1 MAWPAD
7 FPPVEGFEWNK
18 RENVRALV
26 TAVAERA
33 YVPSGTGWPPEWAD
47 PAADVDWNLQRAY
60 WAFWDPLADG
70 GAGAWTDP
78 DDYITP
84 YSAEHF
90 FEASTVNWR
99 LLQYQLH
106 AAVSKGYVEAKD
118 WSGYTGA
125 SIPTLTWYDVCVLA
139 GLYRRVFATTCT
151 GVYDGDT
158 YTILTFP
165 PGWEQVSGGD
175 YWQADFPIWI
185 DGYGGKHTLYRSEVS
200 GDWYVEGDCSG
211 VDMDCALEQYGFRR
225 AIVEPPPGATIDHP
239 AFIMFP
245 HNSYT
250 THAIGAMRP
259 QHLLSRVDDLDPD
272 TWYCTTPGDPDP
284 SDIIGLWIFQ
294 DIYAVCN
301 VLIHTKHTAS
311 WGSDDDNHHDGSVA
325 PFADDAATAEAAA
338 EAVWDGKVAD
348 AQGGG
353 PTAQAH
359 ALYDYASLHYG
370 ATLNNRWQEYQ
381 TETDAIWA
389 ARTVDAHWYAIAAK
403 LSAGPDPPDKNVF
416 GNSKGLLEGQW
427 SKWLTDLAASREG
440 DGTIHSSESQGY
452 ADVKPTWPD
461 LTGWPPAWQ
470 APWTQAVDI
479 LGYAVTGQ
487 TCILNWAREGGF
499 EYY

>member
-60 WAFWDPLADG
+60 WAWWDDV
-70 GAGAWTDP
+70 AGVWTDP
-78 DDYITP
+78 EDWTEVFA
-84 YSAEHF
+84 AE
-90 FEASTVNWR
+90 TVNWR

-211 VDMDCALEQYGFRR
+211 VDMACALEQYGFRR
-225 AIVEPPPGATIDHP
+225 AIVEPPPGADITHP

-259 QHLLSRVDDLDPD
+259 QHLLSRVKNLDPD

-294 DIYAVCN
+294 DLYAVCN
-301 VLIHTKHTAS
+301 VLIHTKHTTTWDHDADNLRGGEG
-311 WGSDDDNHHDGSVA
+311 WGFTEGDAETDAEAFWDAH
-325 PFADDAATAEAAA
+325 AATDEAGLPYAYA
-338 EAVWDGKVAD
+338 YIGKV
-348 AQGGG
+348 
-353 PTAQAH
+353 
-359 ALYDYASLHYG
+359 YAPPVMYHGVL
-370 ATLNNRWQEYQ
+370 ANRWQDYQ
-381 TETDAIWA
+381 QTTSGLWA
-389 ARTVDAHWYAIAAK
+389 ARSIDLHWYAWATKTGTA
-403 LSAGPDPPDKNVF
+403 DDNEF
-416 GNSKGLLEGQW
+416 GNSNGLLEDQW
-427 SKWLTDLAASREG
+427 SKWLVDLDATKEVDNTVKSTDG
-440 DGTIHSSESQGY
+440 QGHGN
-452 ADVKPTWPD
+452 VKPTWP
-461 LTGWPPAWQ
+461 TGTSYPAGPPPDYYIFQ
-470 APWTQAVDI
+470 
-479 LGYAVTGQ
+479 LGFEVT
-487 TCILNWAREGGF
+487 THCAIVNWAREGGF
-499 EYY
+499 DYW